1 MFFRVTPVRPAAAR
15 GARAARP
22 RRAVALSSFAAA
34 LVASAGGFTAAAAHA
49 TVPHP
54 AEPAYALR
62 IGIDNGQTSVRPG
75 DRLTYTIQVS
85 NTGAKDSPD
94 LVLKQMVP
102 PGLKVLSSTPEGTL
116 AKDSIAWRRAV
127 PAGRTDRLSVAVEVG
142 SFPAQLRRL
151 AAVVCASVKNE
162 KRPIVCATDLDRL
175 PSAAPPPGGA
185 SMGAGLWWAL
195 GAVLAV
201 LVAFLGPRARRA
213 LRRARP

>member
-1 MFFRVTPVRPAAAR
+1 MFFHVTPVRPAAAR

-22 RRAVALSSFAAA
+22 LRAVVLSPLAAA
-34 LVASAGGFTAAAAHA
+34 LAAVPVAAAVVPAHA
-49 TVPHP
+49 SVPHP

-94 LVLKQMVP
+94 LVLKQVVP
-102 PGLKVLSSTPEGTL
+102 PGLKVLSSTPEG
-116 AKDSIAWRRAV
+116 KISRDVIAWRRAV

-151 AAVVCASVKNE
+151 AAVVCASVKHE

-175 PSAAPPPGGA
+175 PSAAPPSERA
-185 SMGAGLWWAL
+185 SVGAGLWWAL